1 MSAAVLVGTLD
12 TKGRELKFLRDRLA
26 AAGVETILV
35 DVGIMGEPAVA
46 ADVSRE
52 DVALAAGSSLA
63 ELVRRGDRGE
73 AVTAMARGA
82 EAVVGRLHA
91 EGRVGGVLALGG
103 SAGAT
108 IASAAMRSLP
118 VGIPKVIVST
128 VASGDTRPYVG
139 AGDITM
145 MYPIVD
151 IAGLNK
157 ISTRII
163 ANAAGAMAG
172 MMSAP
177 SVATPDKRPL
187 IAATMFGVTTPC
199 VSRAQSRLDELGY
212 EVLVFHAT
220 GVGGD
225 GMESLVADGYFDAVL
240 DLTTTELADELAGGV
255 CAAGPGR
262 LDLAAE
268 PGTPR
273 VVSLGALDMVNFGPR
288 GTVPDRYAERLFYQH
303 NDAVTLM
310 RTDVAECAA
319 LGERIAARLNRAT
332 APVAVMI
339 PRRGVSAID
348 AEDQPFFSPAADA
361 ALFDALLGGLDADV
375 EAHDLPLHIND
386 PEFADAAVEIVD
398 RLARAAHRDRA
409 PHEMSVRQP
418 SQPEGTT

>member
-1 MSAAVLVGTLD
+1 MAAAVLIGTLD
-12 TKGRELKFLRDRLA
+12 TKGRELAFLRDRLG

-35 DVGIMGEPAVA
+35 DVGVLGEPGVR
-46 ADVSRE
+46 ADVSRH
-52 DVALAAGSSLA
+52 DVARAAGSSLERLA
-63 ELVRRGDRGE
+63 QRGDRGE
-73 AVTAMARGA
+73 AVTTMARGA
-82 EAVVGRLHA
+82 EAVVRGMHA

-108 IASAAMRSLP
+108 IAAAAMRTLP
-118 VGIPKVIVST
+118 AGIPKLIVST

-139 AGDITM
+139 ASDITM

-157 ISTRII
+157 ISTRMI

-172 MMSAP
+172 MLSAP
-177 SVATPDKRPL
+177 SVATVDRRPL

-199 VSRAQSRLDELGY
+199 VSRAQGRLEELGY

-225 GMESLVADGYFDAVL
+225 GMESLVGDGYFDAVL

-262 LDLAAE
+262 LDLTAD

-288 GTVPDRYAERLFYQH
+288 DTVPDRYSRRRLYRH

-310 RTDVAECAA
+310 RTDVAECAE
-319 LGERIAARLNRAT
+319 LGGRLAERLNRAS
-332 APVAVMI
+332 APVVVMI

-348 AEDQPFFSPAADA
+348 AEAQPFFSPEADS
-361 ALFDALLGGLDADV
+361 ALFEALLGGLRADIEV
-375 EAHDLPLHIND
+375 HDLPLHIND
-386 PEFADAAVEIVD
+386 PEFADAAVEIVH
-398 RLARAAHRDRA
+398 RLASTGSAH
-409 PHEMSVRQP
+409 QT
-418 SQPEGTT
+418 SQPEGTR